1 MHTGLLYRYWSTD
14 RERLKPDNKF
24 DGDTGSLTA
33 VMLNDSLEE
42 NRRYMSTRIA
52 WVKPSGRMR
61 ASVVYDTTELVVR
74 NLTGRFPNHV
84 KDLAS
89 DQKVEQ
95 LRQTVST

>member
-1 MHTGLLYRYWSTD
+1 
-14 RERLKPDNKF
+14 
-24 DGDTGSLTA
+24 
-33 VMLNDSLEE
+33 MLNDSIEE

-61 ASVVYDTTELVVR
+61 ASVVYDTTELIVR
-74 NLTGRFPNHV
+74 NLTGRFDHV